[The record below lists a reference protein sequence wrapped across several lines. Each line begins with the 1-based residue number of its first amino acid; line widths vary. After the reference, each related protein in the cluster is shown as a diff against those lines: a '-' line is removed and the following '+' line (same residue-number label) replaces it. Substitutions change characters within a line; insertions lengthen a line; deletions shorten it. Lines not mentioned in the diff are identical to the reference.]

1 MIISIT
7 FQIQEEKNPHQGNN
21 ANNEF
26 SSNIFFQL
34 VGNLVNFVVAIFLTK
49 PEFFKNA
56 LILPII

>member
-7 FQIQEEKNPHQGNN
+7 FQIQGKKTHQGNN

-26 SSNIFFQL
+26 VSKFFFQL
-34 VGNLVNFVVAIFLTK
+34 VSNFVNFVVGIFLTK